1 MANIQSIALLT
12 RSGAGTV
19 EQYVKAFQE
28 RLLALSRA
36 YNLLTE
42 NNWRGADI
50 RQIVEMTAAPYGR
63 STQIEILGSGV
74 ELSSK
79 NALALTAS
87 LQELCTN
94 AAKYGSLSVPE
105 GRLHIHWRCRDQH
118 IELEWVESNGPQVQP
133 PARRGFGSRL
143 IQDILGQDSDWSA
156 DMRFEST
163 GLRVSITLPITGASA
178 YEILQLRS

>member
-19 EQYVKAFQE
+19 EQYVNAFQQ

-36 YNLLTE
+36 YNLLTD

-50 RQIVEMTAAPYGR
+50 RQIVEMITAPYGR
-63 STQIEILGSGV
+63 PTQIEVLGGEV
-74 ELSSK
+74 QLSPK
-79 NALALTAS
+79 HALALTAT

-105 GRLHIHWRCRDQH
+105 GRLHIHWRCFDQH
-118 IELEWVESNGPQVQP
+118 VELKWVESNGPEVRP
-133 PARRGFGSRL
+133 RVRRGFGSKL
-143 IQDILGQDSDWSA
+143 IEDILAQDPEWSV
-156 DMRFEST
+156 DLRFESR
-163 GLRVSITLPITGASA
+163 GLTARITLHISA
-178 YEILQLRS
+178 ALVSEIQLPA